1 MSGDIQFTE
10 RVHLDHYIFSVT
22 TKEKENVMNK
32 NFNKDDLKAG
42 YVVKT
47 RARGLYMVTRNDID
61 QLVMVDQYNGYMPL
75 SEYNDDLTDSD
86 RTSCLGSEAD
96 ENYDIVEVYGYS
108 AINGRTREIETAH
121 RKLLWK
127 REEPKE
133 MTLEEVEKALGYP
146 VKIVN
151 K

>member
-1 MSGDIQFTE
+1 MNKQFT
-10 RVHLDHYIFSVT
+10 
-22 TKEKENVMNK
+22 
-32 NFNKDDLKAG
+32 KDDLKVG

-47 RARGLYMVTRNDID
+47 RDRVLYMVTRNDID
-61 QLVMVDQYNGYMPL
+61 QLVMVDQYYGWMPL
-75 SEYNDDLTDSD
+75 YVYNDDLTDSD
-86 RTSCLGSEAD
+86 RTSCIGSEAN

-108 AINGRTREIETAH
+108 MINGRTREIETAN

-133 MTLEEVEKALGYP
+133 MTLEEVEKILGYSI
-146 VKIVN
+146 KIVN

>member
-1 MSGDIQFTE
+1 
-10 RVHLDHYIFSVT
+10 
-22 TKEKENVMNK
+22 MNK
-32 NFNKDDLKAG
+32 RFTKDYLKVG

-47 RARGLYMVTRNDID
+47 RARGLYMVAVNANEE
-61 QLVMVDQYNGYMPL
+61 LVMANTSQGWMPL
-75 SEYNDDLTDSD
+75 HEYNDDLTDSG
-86 RTSCLGSEAD
+86 RTSLFGTAD

-108 AINGRTREIETAH
+108 RKNHTTVSVSTEDRT
-121 RKLLWK
+121 LLWK

-133 MTLEEVEKALGYP
+133 MTLEEIEKALGYP

>member
-1 MSGDIQFTE
+1 
-10 RVHLDHYIFSVT
+10 
-22 TKEKENVMNK
+22 MNK
-32 NFNKDDLKAG
+32 NFTKEDLKVG

-61 QLVMVDQYNGYMPL
+61 QLVMVDQHHGYMPL
-75 SEYNDDLTDSD
+75 YEYNDDLTDSD
-86 RTSCLGSEAD
+86 RTSCFGSEAD

-108 AINGRTREIETAH
+108 TINGRTRDIETAH

>member
-32 NFNKDDLKAG
+32 NFNKDDLKVG

-108 AINGRTREIETAH
+108 AINGRYRSIRRRIIADD
-121 RKLLWK
+121 K